1 MDESGERREER
12 GERKVNHERR
22 EREYVGPIT
31 RDIFVEFLFS
41 YSSCHLNTIPIF
53 ITFKFHMICHK
64 L

>member
-1 MDESGERREER
+1 M
-12 GERKVNHERR
+12 NHERR